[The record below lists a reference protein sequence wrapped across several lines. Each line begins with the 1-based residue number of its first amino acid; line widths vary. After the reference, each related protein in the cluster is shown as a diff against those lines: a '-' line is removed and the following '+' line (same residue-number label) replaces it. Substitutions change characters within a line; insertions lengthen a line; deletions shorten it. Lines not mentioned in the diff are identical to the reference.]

1 MKKKIKTKE
10 IVISSNSSIKFGDN
24 KDNNGD
30 TLIIGNFKGI
40 CGDVKFISPQ
50 NDDNDWGN
58 IGNYIDTIYANC
70 QFIINTIENG
80 NKIYFAGTSDSIK
93 YWENLLYY
101 MMDCDMF
108 FEGLTISQKRNQL
121 FKHAKSYNM
130 DYLYNMA
137 ARKYKEVKTTLT
149 ENKINKRIND
159 YAINNLFGDINKSK
173 MKFKH
178 IILNPPYDGNL
189 HLHFLEKSL
198 DYLTEDG
205 RMVIIEPATWLIN
218 VRNNNKF
225 GKKVQEFALF
235 ERIKQRINGHVES
248 IVIENFNKE
257 FGTGLFVPFS
267 ITTIDMSSIFDKIS
281 CDICGE
287 HKEISSIYN
296 CNLIGKY
303 ETIWSILNKTTAFKD
318 MMKNHIT
325 NKKINGDYWYSKYAE
340 MISGSSIGCS
350 SVTERV
356 GISYESETLWMESL
370 NGKIEKGYFSVSY
383 HTYNNEISNTPLC
396 SYDRGKHL
404 TDKIADN
411 IYGTK
416 EELENWKYFIFNNK
430 LPLFINIVMT
440 IDQNNNSSNFL
451 PWLVDKQYSDE
462 EINKLFN
469 FTDEEIKLIDTTI
482 KKYEKNSPW
491 FKRYLCGKD
500 AATDKE
506 VMDYIQEISE

>member
-1 MKKKIKTKE
+1 MKKEIKTKE
-10 IVISSNSSIKFGDN
+10 IVISSNSSIKFGNN

-30 TLIIGNFKGI
+30 TLIIGNFRGI

-50 NDDNDWGN
+50 NDNNDWRN
-58 IGNYIDTIYANC
+58 IENYMDTIYTNC

-101 MMDCDMF
+101 MMDADML

-149 ENKINKRIND
+149 ENEINKRIND
-159 YAINNLFGDINKSK
+159 YVINNLFGDINKSK

-178 IILNPPYDGNL
+178 IILNPPYDRNL
-189 HLHFLEKSL
+189 HLDFLEKGL

-218 VRNNNKF
+218 IRNNNKF

-267 ITTIDMSSIFDKIS
+267 ITTIDMSRTFDKID
-281 CDICGE
+281 CNICGE
-287 HKEISSIYN
+287 HKEVSSIYD

-303 ETIWSILNKTTAFKD
+303 ETIWSILEKVHIFGD
-318 MMKNHIT
+318 VMKNHIT
-325 NKKINGDYWYSKYAE
+325 QENKGNGYWYAKYAE
-340 MISGSSIGCS
+340 MVSLGGCAATTS
-350 SVTERV
+350 TVGLNIDSHSVTIKTSN
-356 GISYESETLWMESL
+356 GDFCTSYLTT
-370 NGKIEKGYFSVSY
+370 SY

-416 EELENWKYFIFNNK
+416 EELENWKHFIFNNK

-440 IDQNNNSSNFL
+440 IDQNNNSKDFL
-451 PWLVDKQYSDE
+451 PWLVDNQYTDE
-462 EINKLFN
+462 EINELFN

-482 KKYEKNSPW
+482 RKYERNSPW
-491 FKRYLCGKD
+491 FKRYMCGKD
-500 AATDKE
+500 AVTDKE
-506 VMDYIQEISE
+506 VMDYIQEISK